1 MDATAH
7 GNCSFW
13 GGGGYVFDEAARLFE
28 AVFFHFKMLL
38 LFFPRIPAGLD
49 HDQ

>member
-7 GNCSFW
+7 GNCSF